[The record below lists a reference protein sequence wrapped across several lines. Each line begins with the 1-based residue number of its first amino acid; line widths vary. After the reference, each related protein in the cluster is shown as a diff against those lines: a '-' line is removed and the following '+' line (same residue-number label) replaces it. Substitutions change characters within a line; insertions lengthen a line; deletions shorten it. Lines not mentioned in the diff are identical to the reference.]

1 MRRAKKLICCLLVM
15 LMIPAFSSC
24 SVNGI
29 IDDIKGIFT
38 SDSSTSSENS
48 GPPTDQ
54 IVIQALQNHDAQAIK
69 DLFSVHATE
78 LIPDLDEG
86 IEYMFSIFE
95 GDYIKCTHHNN
106 GGSSHYAKG
115 ESWTLAEPVCMFQ
128 TTKHYYKLTWN
139 SYSVFEADPD
149 MVGVYRM
156 ELEIWEDEGLNTGGK
171 SSELVGI
178 VHPGNKAIFD
188 AAWDLYYNIYH
199 SNTAGYTDQ
208 YIDKFR
214 GLLSDNALAAGVS
227 DEDIA
232 SLCYEGDPVVANN
245 RSDGWI
251 KYKDDGSVIVYLKGN
266 QTKIP
271 KLLYFGMNKDQ
282 PDKISFVKL
291 VSDDPDKPAGTYDL
305 PMEAPGVY
313 PLK

>member
-1 MRRAKKLICCLLVM
+1 MRNPKRLICCILVM
-15 LMIPAFSSC
+15 LMIPALTSC
-24 SVNGI
+24 S
-29 IDDIKGIFT
+29 IDELVEDIKGIFK
-38 SDSSTSSENS
+38 SDSSTSSKDKD
-48 GPPTDQ
+48 PPTDQ

-69 DLFSVHATE
+69 DLFSAHAKE

-86 IEYMFSIFE
+86 IEYLFSLFE

-115 ESWTLAEPVCMFQ
+115 ESWTLSDPVCMFQ
-128 TTKHYYKLTWN
+128 TTEHFYKLTWN
-139 SYSVFEADPD
+139 EFSVFEADPD

-156 ELEIWEDEGLNTGGK
+156 ELEVWENEGLDTGGK
-171 SSELVGI
+171 SSNLVGI

-199 SNTAGYTDQ
+199 SNTPGYDE

-214 GLLSDNALAAGVS
+214 EVLSDNALAAGVS

-232 SLCYEGDPVVANN
+232 SLCYEGDPVVASN
-245 RSDGWI
+245 RCDGWI
-251 KYKDDGSVIVYLKGN
+251 KYEDDGRVIVYLKGN
-266 QTKIP
+266 QNKVP
-271 KLLYFGMNKDQ
+271 KCLYFGMDKDQ
-282 PDKISFVKL
+282 PDKIAFVKL
-291 VSDDPDKPAGTYDL
+291 VSDDPDKRAGTYDYL
-305 PMEAPGVY
+305 WEAPGVY